1 MLKLYILS
9 TFVISPY
16 ITLYPSAMGEGGCT
30 TISRTSHDQTSA
42 PLAVPALSTGPN
54 WKYAYDEVGIL

>member
-16 ITLYPSAMGEGGCT
+16 TTLYLSAMGEGGM
-30 TISRTSHDQTSA
+30 IVYNNFQNK
-42 PLAVPALSTGPN
+42 P
-54 WKYAYDEVGIL
+54 